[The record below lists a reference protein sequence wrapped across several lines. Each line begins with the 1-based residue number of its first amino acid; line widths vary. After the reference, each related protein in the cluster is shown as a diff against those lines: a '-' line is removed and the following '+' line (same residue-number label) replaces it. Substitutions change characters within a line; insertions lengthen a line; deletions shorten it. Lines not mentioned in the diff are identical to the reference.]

1 MKAPFPY
8 FGGKTRV
15 ASLVWDA
22 LGDVGHYIEPFC
34 GSCAV
39 LLLRPP
45 FGEGTHSETVNDADS
60 HICNVWRALKWKPD
74 EVAEWCD
81 WPVNHDDLRARKIVL
96 NRDEPTLHAR
106 LVADDMFCDPKMAGY
121 YIWCASCW
129 IGSGLTCPG
138 QIPHLGDAGN
148 GVHAPGKRPHLAH
161 AGMGVHAPGQ
171 RPHLIGVGMGVHAPG
186 KRPHLSGAGM
196 GDFGEPFDRHIFEW
210 FRELQERLRYVR
222 VVVGDWKQVCGGNW
236 QANNFG
242 TCGIFFDPPYSHGI
256 GRDNGIY
263 VHESATVARE
273 CAAWAIERGK
283 LPEYRIVL
291 AGYIDEHQD
300 LIDAGWRVHQWAA
313 QGGYAHQARSDDSPG
328 KTNRHREALFFSP
341 HCLSADAVH
350 AGPLFEE
357 AEND

>member
-15 ASLVWDA
+15 ASLVWEA

-74 EVAEWCD
+74 DVAEWCD

-96 NRDEPTLHAR
+96 NRDEPSLHSR
-106 LVADDMFCDPKMAGY
+106 LVADDMYCDPKMAGY

-138 QIPHLGDAGN
+138 KIPHLGDAGK
-148 GVHAPGKRPHLAH
+148 GVHAPGKIPHLGD
-161 AGMGVHAPGQ
+161 AGKGVHASGQ
-171 RPHLIGVGMGVHAPG
+171 RPHLGDAGKGV
-186 KRPHLSGAGM
+186 
-196 GDFGEPFDRHIFEW
+196 FGEPFGSHLFAW

-236 QANNFG
+236 QADHFG
-242 TCGIFFDPPYSHGI
+242 TCGIFLDPPYSHDI
-256 GRDNGIY
+256 GRHNGIY
-263 VHESATVARE
+263 GHESSTAAHE
-273 CAAWAIERGK
+273 CAAWAIELGK

-291 AGYIDEHQD
+291 AGYIDEHPA
-300 LIDAGWRVHQWAA
+300 LVEAGWRVHQWSTT
-313 QGGYAHQARSDDSPG
+313 GGYANTARGDDSAG
-328 KTNRHREALFFSP
+328 NANRHREALFFSP
-341 HCLSADAVH
+341 HCLNGKEIERHS
-350 AGPLFEE
+350 FF
-357 AEND
+357 